1 MRKAKCKCRRIKLL
15 VCDKIIVHL
24 KCLEEIENI
33 FLHFVTILNVL
44 RINFV
49 LFVVACAI
57 VYILRVNLFNILISE
72 NSDIQLFT
80 F

>member
-1 MRKAKCKCRRIKLL
+1 MFRGNRK
-15 VCDKIIVHL
+15 
-24 KCLEEIENI
+24 I

-72 NSDIQLFT
+72 NSDIQLFR